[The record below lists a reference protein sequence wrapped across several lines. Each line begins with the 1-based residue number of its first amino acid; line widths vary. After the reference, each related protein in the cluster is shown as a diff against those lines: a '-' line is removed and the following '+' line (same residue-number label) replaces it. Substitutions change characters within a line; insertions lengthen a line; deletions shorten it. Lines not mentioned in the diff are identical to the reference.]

1 MSDNKSADQSANE
14 SDSESEIERLV
25 LSESESNSDHDSDR
39 GSPIIVD
46 KLKKG
51 KKTIFRYCLLNRVN
65 RFYLIIK
72 TLFNFI
78 FESTIIKLW

>member
-51 KKTIFRYCLLNRVN
+51 KKR
-65 RFYLIIK
+65 
-72 TLFNFI
+72 LFSGI
-78 FESTIIKLW
+78 VC